1 MNDFIYDSVLLL
13 QLAKQASKQ
22 REIEIVCELM
32 NGDDF
37 RFSFVENECE
47 HAYLVKKKSTN
58 WMELI
63 QFYG

>member
-47 HAYLVKKKSTN
+47 HAYLAKKKSR
-58 WMELI
+58 
-63 QFYG
+63 